1 MKKLLLLL
9 LFTCGIATAQ
19 TQPEIHY
26 NGNVYV
32 AVGDTYTQE
41 LVGFTEQITLGLT
54 DEILTYQGTVRRVN
68 VEISHVSANREV
80 TTLTQVSAG
89 TYHLPGGGTYRITA
103 EVSDFINNRDWY
115 ISIGSCGEY
124 LGVVPSPFAN

>member
-1 MKKLLLLL
+1 MLLMS
-9 LFTCGIATAQ
+9 GMAWGQ
-19 TQPEIHY
+19 TTPEIHY

-54 DEILTYQGTVRRVN
+54 DQILTYQGTVRRVN
-68 VEISHVSANREV
+68 VELSYVSATREV
-80 TTLTQVSAG
+80 TALTQVSAG
-89 TYHLPGGGTYRITA
+89 TYHLPGGGIYRIAA
-103 EVSDFINNRDWY
+103 EVSPFINSRDWY

-124 LGVVPSPFAN
+124 QGVVPSPFAN